1 MEQKYI
7 INHTVYNIIK
17 IKNKYGFR
25 VLLKFDDGSEE
36 IRQFSGFITRKDANV
51 EKEKVI
57 AQLVNNSFLVSK
69 KQKLCDFLEEWLE
82 KDIKIRATAN
92 TYYSY
97 KNTIKKHIIPILGD
111 VYITEL
117 TRLQI
122 KNMYV
127 GIAECSHKIASF
139 AKTIMNTSM
148 RYAISKGK
156 LSDNPAS
163 DVPLPKTVKTSAY
176 HTRTIKENNT
186 LSVEQ
191 IAILISASKGTG
203 IYMQVLFATLMGL
216 RRGEI
221 NGLKYSD
228 IDFVRQKLHVTR
240 QLGRVANSDD
250 IEFAPKTKTKQE
262 IKLKTESSERIL
274 DIPDFLFEEILKE
287 RKQYEKN
294 RNRRKKEF
302 QDLDY
307 ICCSTYGRPRS
318 IQYNQAPFK
327 KILKENNL
335 PDIRWHDLRHSYAT
349 LLLKNDFNLKAISKM
364 LGHSKEIVTADN
376 YINNQEIIADGVVEL
391 VGYMEDVLPDTPVNY
406 SENEKL
412 YDYSGYDMSTIFEN
426 LII

>member
-127 GIAECSHKIASF
+127 GIAEYSHKIASF
-139 AKTIMNTSM
+139 A
-148 RYAISKGK
+148 
-156 LSDNPAS
+156 
-163 DVPLPKTVKTSAY
+163 
-176 HTRTIKENNT
+176 NNT
-186 LSVEQ
+186 C
-191 IAILISASKGTG
+191 I
-203 IYMQVLFATLMGL
+203 
-216 RRGEI
+216 
-221 NGLKYSD
+221 
-228 IDFVRQKLHVTR
+228 
-240 QLGRVANSDD
+240 
-250 IEFAPKTKTKQE
+250 
-262 IKLKTESSERIL
+262 
-274 DIPDFLFEEILKE
+274 
-287 RKQYEKN
+287 
-294 RNRRKKEF
+294 
-302 QDLDY
+302 
-307 ICCSTYGRPRS
+307 
-318 IQYNQAPFK
+318 
-327 KILKENNL
+327 
-335 PDIRWHDLRHSYAT
+335 
-349 LLLKNDFNLKAISKM
+349 
-364 LGHSKEIVTADN
+364 
-376 YINNQEIIADGVVEL
+376 
-391 VGYMEDVLPDTPVNY
+391 
-406 SENEKL
+406 
-412 YDYSGYDMSTIFEN
+412 
-426 LII
+426 